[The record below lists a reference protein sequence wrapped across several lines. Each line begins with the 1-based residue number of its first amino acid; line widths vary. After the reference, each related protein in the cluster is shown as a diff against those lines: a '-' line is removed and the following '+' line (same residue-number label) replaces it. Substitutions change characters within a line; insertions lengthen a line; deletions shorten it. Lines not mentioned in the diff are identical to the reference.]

1 MATFLALIEGLI
13 GDPAEKAAYA
23 ADPDN
28 YLSSHGFGDLDDEDI
43 RTALSHSADSF
54 PPRLA
59 AVIDPDAG
67 LAPVADVEL
76 GQLGLS
82 SFDEYAPPL
91 DDDVGGPDEV
101 ERAGA
106 DELAE
111 RAVDDDDD
119 DEDRSPGLH
128 RDVDIDLDGDG
139 IPDARDVP
147 ARADVGRAADVTDEV
162 DRADDADEADDQAP
176 APFDLID
183 DDDAPAPAFVA
194 AADPF
199 NDPWADPGLHLD
211 DDAPWMDSGPG
222 DGDLEP
228 VDEPDDDILDDVDE
242 HMGQS

>member
-28 YLSSHGFGDLDDEDI
+28 YLSTHGFGDLDDEDI

-91 DDDVGGPDEV
+91 DDDLGGAHELEQGTADD
-101 ERAGA
+101 GA
-106 DELAE
+106 AQDGDA
-111 RAVDDDDD
+111 D
-119 DEDRSPGLH
+119 DERSPELH

-139 IPDARDVP
+139 IPDGP
-147 ARADVGRAADVTDEV
+147 AVGDDRIAAATDAADDVN
-162 DRADDADEADDQAP
+162 RADDDVDDDQPSPLDLLPVADEP
-176 APFDLID
+176 V
-183 DDDAPAPAFVA
+183 PAFA
-194 AADPF
+194 TASDPF